1 MSFLTENFLLNNKP
15 AQELYFNYAKEMP
28 IFDYHCHL
36 SPKEIWE
43 NKPFENIT
51 QAWLGGDHY
60 KWRALRLNGMK
71 EEYITGN
78 ASDEEKFLAWA
89 ETVPKTIGNPLYHW
103 THMELKNYFNIHH
116 QLDETNGKQIW
127 EECNQQLQ
135 QEGFTPRALI
145 ERSNVHAVGTTDDPT
160 DNLMYHK
167 KLRADES
174 FQVKVIPTFRPDG
187 AIKIE
192 EDSFADWVSK
202 LANVTDRTIPAL
214 EDFLES
220 LKERAEYFHDHGCR
234 ASDHDMTEVPYEE
247 ADIIEVE
254 NIFQKGLN
262 NIELSKLEISKYKTF
277 LMTWLGKEYARL
289 GWAMQ
294 LHIGVMRSNN
304 TRMLQKIGPN
314 TGFDSIGDQK
324 IAYTTSRLLDAL
336 DKKESLPKTILYSVN
351 PNDNYILASMIGNFT
366 ESGIKGKVQFG
377 SAWWFNDHIDGM
389 KKQLIDL
396 ASVGLLSN
404 FIGMLTDSRS
414 FLSYPRHDYFR
425 RILCN
430 IIGTWINEGQLP
442 EDMERWGQ
450 IVQDICYNNVVE
462 YFGFQKIIK

>member
-1 MSFLTENFLLNNKP
+1 MSFLAENFLLNNKH
-15 AQELYFNYAKEMP
+15 AQELYDKYAKEMP

-60 KWRALRLNGMK
+60 KWRAMRLNGVK

-89 ETVPKTIGNPLYHW
+89 ETVPKSIGNPLYHW
-103 THMELKNYFNIHH
+103 THMELKNYFNID
-116 QLDETNGKQIW
+116 QPLDETSGKEIW
-127 EECNQQLQ
+127 EACNRQLQ
-135 QEGFTPRALI
+135 QEEFTPRQLI
-145 ERSNVHAVGTTDDPT
+145 KRSNVKALGTTDDPT
-160 DNLMYHK
+160 DNLIYHK
-167 KLRADES
+167 KLKEDAS
-174 FQVKVIPTFRPDG
+174 FTVKVIPTFRPDG

-192 EDSFADWVSK
+192 EDSFTDWVDN
-202 LANVTDRTIPAL
+202 LASVTNGKISTFD
-214 EDFLES
+214 DFLET
-220 LKERAEYFHDHGCR
+220 LKKRVEYFHEHGCR

-247 ADIIEVE
+247 TDVAEVE
-254 NIFQKGLN
+254 TIFNKRLN
-262 NIELSKLEISKYKTF
+262 NIELSNLEILKYKTY
-277 LMTWLGKEYARL
+277 LMTWLGEEYARL
-289 GWAMQ
+289 GWVMQ

-304 TRMLQKIGPN
+304 TQMLQKIGPN

-324 IAYTTSRLLDAL
+324 IAYTTSKLLDGL
-336 DKKESLPKTILYSVN
+336 DKKSALPKTVLYSVN

-366 ESGIKGKVQFG
+366 ESGIRGKVQFG

-389 KKQLIDL
+389 RKQLIDL

-404 FIGMLTDSRS
+404 SIGMLTDSRS

-462 YFGFQKIIK
+462 YFGLEGVI